1 MIRDF
6 HKSNVKC
13 MIHCTIEVIKFNG
26 GNDKDGASFF
36 LCFDNWVFEQSWDI
50 VLVAP

>member
-1 MIRDF
+1 MNYMIRDF

-36 LCFDNWVFEQSWDI
+36 YVSTIGSLNRVGTLF
-50 VLVAP
+50 